1 MGCFWLK
8 NEKNQLKFFFA
19 ARSTFYLL
27 NLAREQKSLA
37 TPDLY
42 DVHCIA
48 KYIGFFIKTKQ
59 IEIELKIIALIKRYA
74 QII

>member
-8 NEKNQLKFFFA
+8 NEKNQLKKIFA

-37 TPDLY
+37 TPDL
-42 DVHCIA
+42 DLTECDQ
-48 KYIGFFIKTKQ
+48 KGQ
-59 IEIELKIIALIKRYA
+59 GRPCEGPW
-74 QII
+74 

>member
-8 NEKNQLKFFFA
+8 NEKNQLKFFIA

-37 TPDLY
+37 TPDIQYKHVKNATQLNNAES
-42 DVHCIA
+42 HS
-48 KYIGFFIKTKQ
+48 
-59 IEIELKIIALIKRYA
+59 
-74 QII
+74 